1 MLRLTVGNA
10 IIGCKPMHPVMRGAI
25 QSVLDRWE
33 EETSKFLTLEPLVHA
48 RLAAHRTYIPFT
60 LSIKKHINALGNTDI
75 IFPAAYFYPKHNL
88 PGFYSYYMSPP
99 SFQKHKEGESEKFF
113 SRIIKFFKYRD
124 MKLIRFDLL
133 SLFALIGSLILYFL
147 INKDLKKILGP

>member
-1 MLRLTVGNA
+1 
-10 IIGCKPMHPVMRGAI
+10 
-25 QSVLDRWE
+25 
-33 EETSKFLTLEPLVHA
+33 
-48 RLAAHRTYIPFT
+48 
-60 LSIKKHINALGNTDI
+60 
-75 IFPAAYFYPKHNL
+75 
-88 PGFYSYYMSPP
+88 MSPP
-99 SFQKHKEGESEKFF
+99 SFQEHKEGESEKFF